1 MKGPYKISRHY
12 FLCTEILLFFQEN
25 FTANFTG
32 NWSEIFPKRGNFTKS
47 EIRDMPHLKNT
58 TQLLSFIRFGEI
70 MAIQC
75 QSDP

>member
-25 FTANFTG
+25 FT
-32 NWSEIFPKRGNFTKS
+32 EIFPKRGNFTKS

-58 TQLLSFIRFGEI
+58 TQLLSFINFREI